1 METLVA
7 LARVDAKVDTS
18 RQRVLRVTMLA
29 EQIEWRRKSRYLGH
43 VYTSFFKPPALS
55 AVDIILILS
64 LVAGVYVPECGV
76 ELRGY

>member
-1 METLVA
+1 
-7 LARVDAKVDTS
+7 
-18 RQRVLRVTMLA
+18 MLA